1 MDTKVLR
8 KAEAPLQS
16 LDDLYE
22 QGVALQVLDDR
33 GRATAELQRR
43 GVLVVDSPADKLS
56 AALVNRYLEVKE
68 RMLL

>member
-8 KAEAPLQS
+8 RVEEPIAAVK
-16 LDDLYE
+16 DVFE

-33 GRATAELQRR
+33 ARAMAELQRR
-43 GVLVVDSPADKLS
+43 GVLVVDSPAEKLS

-68 RMLL
+68 RMML